1 MDFAAQ
7 YGPWAIVAGASEGIG
22 RSFARSL
29 AERGVSCILVAL
41 DGPLDEGAAEVRA
54 HGVEAVTARIDLAA
68 PDAFE
73 RIVEAAGGREVGL
86 YVANAGGDANASRY
100 LDIEADKWLR
110 LARINIMTTMQA
122 CHHFGRQMRERKRGG
137 LLIVNSGGCY
147 GGGSFLVTYNAAKA
161 FLLNFA
167 EGLWAELRPHGV
179 DVLTIALNVT
189 DTPNLHRILAKTA
202 APLPEG
208 AASPDDVA
216 EVALTQLPDGP
227 VQNWG
232 LAEDDAGFGASAAER
247 RARVLAMDAGA
258 SRIYGE
264 LGEQI
269 LTRPAAAGE

>member
-1 MDFAAQ
+1 MDFKDR

-22 RSFARSL
+22 RSFALSL
-29 AERGVSCILVAL
+29 ADRGVSTVLLAL
-41 DGPLDEGAAEVRA
+41 DGPLEEVADEVRA
-54 HGVEAVTARIDLAA
+54 RGAKAVTARIDLAA

-73 RIVEAAGGREVGL
+73 RIAEAAGEREIGL
-86 YVANAGGDANASRY
+86 YIANAGGDANASRY
-100 LDIEADKWLR
+100 LDIDAEAWLR
-110 LARINIMTTMQA
+110 LARVNILTTMSA

-189 DTPNLHRILAKTA
+189 DTPNLRRILAKTGA
-202 APLPEG
+202 EVPED
-208 AASPDDVA
+208 AASPDEVA
-216 EVALTQLPDGP
+216 EVALKQLPNGP

-232 LAEDDAGFGASAAER
+232 LAENDASFGVSAAER
-247 RARVLAMDAGA
+247 RARVIAMDEGA
-258 SRIYGE
+258 SRIYGA
-264 LGEQI
+264 LADQD
-269 LTRPAAAGE
+269 

>member
-1 MDFAAQ
+1 MDFAAR
-7 YGPWAIVAGASEGIG
+7 YGPWAIIAGASEGIG
-22 RSFARSL
+22 RSFARSI
-29 AERGVSCILVAL
+29 ARRGVSCILVAL
-41 DGPLDEGAAEVRA
+41 DGPLEDVAEEVRA
-54 HGVEAVTARIDLAA
+54 CGVEAVTAQVDLSA

-73 RIVEAAGGREVGL
+73 RIAEAAGDREIGL
-86 YVANAGGDANASRY
+86 YAAVAGGDANASRY
-100 LDIEADKWLR
+100 LDIDADAWLR
-110 LARINIMTTMQA
+110 LARVNIMTTMQA
-122 CHHFGRQMRERKRGG
+122 CHHFGRRMRERKRGG

-147 GGGSFLVTYNAAKA
+147 GGGSFLVTYNASKA

-189 DTPNLHRILAKTA
+189 DTPNLRRILARTG
-202 APLPEG
+202 APVPDD

-216 EVALTQLPDGP
+216 EMALEQLPNGP

-232 LAEDDAGFGASAAER
+232 LPENEAGWACASAADR

-264 LGEQI
+264 LADEN
-269 LTRPAAAGE
+269 